1 MAYKKQ
7 ADIFAIVLNS
17 KTNAYQPKT
26 KLGKLSSTFYYE
38 IRKAIINHLLK
49 LEADHRNWTLNKATI
64 FIIIFLNFTM
74 F

>member
-49 LEADHRNWTLNKATI
+49 LEADHRN
-64 FIIIFLNFTM
+64 
-74 F
+74 